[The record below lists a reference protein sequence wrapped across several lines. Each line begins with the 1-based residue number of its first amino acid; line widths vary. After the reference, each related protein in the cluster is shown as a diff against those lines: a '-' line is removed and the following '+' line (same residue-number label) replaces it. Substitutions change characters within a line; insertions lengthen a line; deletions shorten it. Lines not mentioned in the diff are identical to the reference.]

1 MDRTYIQALMEVPA
15 SAGDISFQDAGKRA
29 LPRVEQQMRDMLAR
43 IRERYTKPMRRWCRA
58 NRLYQF
64 GAKIGVLT
72 RTMST
77 KRAKIYRRQK
87 SEQEN

>member
-1 MDRTYIQALMEVPA
+1 
-15 SAGDISFQDAGKRA
+15 
-29 LPRVEQQMRDMLAR
+29 MRDMLAR